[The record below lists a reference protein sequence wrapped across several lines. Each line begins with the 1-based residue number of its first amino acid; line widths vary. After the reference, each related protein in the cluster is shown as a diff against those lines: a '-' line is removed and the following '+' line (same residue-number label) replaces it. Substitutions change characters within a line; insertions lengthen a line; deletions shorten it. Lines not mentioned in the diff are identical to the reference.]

1 MNSVFQGKKLKLT
14 IYGGS
19 HENEMGFVLEGFPK
33 QKISFDD
40 ILKDIER
47 RKPKALGTTSRRE
60 SDKPFFISGFEKNYT
75 TGEIIEV
82 KFKNQNFIQKDY
94 HQFYDHPRP
103 GHVDL
108 VVRKKYEADLIKG
121 ASIFSGRMTLPMVV
135 AGSLCK
141 QALNFEFKT
150 TLEQVG
156 TLKDLTKLDDYIK
169 KIEAQKDSVG
179 GIIKV
184 VVTNVQLG
192 IGGPLFDRLTA
203 KIAQT
208 VLAIPGTKGIEF
220 GAGFEA
226 SNLLGSEFNDLIIDE
241 FGTTKTNNSGGFNG
255 GITNG
260 NDLVIRVSF
269 RPPSSIG
276 LPQSSYSFKSN
287 KIENLTIKGRHD
299 VSYVRRALVIVEN
312 MIALAI
318 LDEL

>member
-1 MNSVFQGKKLKLT
+1 
-14 IYGGS
+14 
-19 HENEMGFVLEGFPK
+19 
-33 QKISFDD
+33 
-40 ILKDIER
+40 
-47 RKPKALGTTSRRE
+47 
-60 SDKPFFISGFEKNYT
+60 
-75 TGEIIEV
+75 
-82 KFKNQNFIQKDY
+82 
-94 HQFYDHPRP
+94 
-103 GHVDL
+103 
-108 VVRKKYEADLIKG
+108 
-121 ASIFSGRMTLPMVV
+121 MVV